1 MMAITR
7 EDDFMSR
14 AEGEWCNSPERHFQF
29 CDKFSFFTINN
40 YLTGPSL
47 HSVEDEPK
55 HLIFIGVFRLFYQL
69 RLSN

>member
-1 MMAITR
+1 MILCHEPKASGVIHP
-7 EDDFMSR
+7 SV
-14 AEGEWCNSPERHFQF
+14 NSSFV

-55 HLIFIGVFRLFYQL
+55 HLFFIGVFRLFHA
-69 RLSN
+69 SPTDNI